1 MLIALEIVVAQLEAQ
16 ILNVLAVIFVLVH
29 VVTDA
34 VDVAGLALT
43 VVIRVVKLAAL

>member
-1 MLIALEIVVAQLEAQ
+1 MVLIALEIVVAHLKAQ
-16 ILNVLAVIFVLVH
+16 IVDVLAVIFVLVH
-29 VVTDA
+29 A

>member
-1 MLIALEIVVAQLEAQ
+1 MLIALEVVVVLLKAHPVD
-16 ILNVLAVIFVLVH
+16 VLAVLFVRVH

-34 VDVAGLALT
+34 VDVVGLALT

>member
-1 MLIALEIVVAQLEAQ
+1 MLIALDIVVAQLEAQ
-16 ILNVLAVIFVLVH
+16 IVDVLAVIFVLVH

>member
-1 MLIALEIVVAQLEAQ
+1 MLIALEIVVAHLKAQ
-16 ILNVLAVIFVLVH
+16 IVDVLAVIFVLVH
-29 VVTDA
+29 VVMDA

>member
-1 MLIALEIVVAQLEAQ
+1 MLIALEIVVAHLKAQ
-16 ILNVLAVIFVLVH
+16 IVDVLAVIFVLVH

-34 VDVAGLALT
+34 VNVAGLALT

>member
-1 MLIALEIVVAQLEAQ
+1 MLIALEVVVAQLEAQ
-16 ILNVLAVIFVLVH
+16 IVDVLAVIFVLVH

>member
-1 MLIALEIVVAQLEAQ
+1 MLIALDIVVAQLKAQ
-16 ILNVLAVIFVLVH
+16 IVDVLAVIFVLVH

-43 VVIRVVKLAAL
+43 VVILVVKLAAL

>member
-1 MLIALEIVVAQLEAQ
+1 MLIVLELVVVPLVVP
-16 ILNVLAVIFVLVH
+16 LVNVLAVIFVPVH

-34 VDVAGLALT
+34 VDVVGLALT

>member
-1 MLIALEIVVAQLEAQ
+1 MLIALEIVVVLLEVYPVD
-16 ILNVLAVIFVLVH
+16 VLAVIFVRVH

-34 VDVAGLALT
+34 VDVVGLALT

>member
-1 MLIALEIVVAQLEAQ
+1 MLIALEIVVAHLKVHPVD
-16 ILNVLAVIFVLVH
+16 VLAVIFVRVH

-34 VDVAGLALT
+34 VDVVGLALT

>member
-1 MLIALEIVVAQLEAQ
+1 MLIALEIVVAQLTAQ
-16 ILNVLAVIFVLVH
+16 TPDVLAVIFVLVH

>member
-1 MLIALEIVVAQLEAQ
+1 MD
-16 ILNVLAVIFVLVH
+16 VLAVIFVLVH

>member
-1 MLIALEIVVAQLEAQ
+1 MLIALELVVVQLKAH
-16 ILNVLAVIFVLVH
+16 LVTVLAVIFVLVH

-34 VDVAGLALT
+34 VDVVGLALT

>member
-1 MLIALEIVVAQLEAQ
+1 MLIALEIVVAQLEAK
-16 ILNVLAVIFVLVH
+16 IVDVLAVIFVLVH

>member
-1 MLIALEIVVAQLEAQ
+1 MLIALEIVVVLLKVQAV
-16 ILNVLAVIFVLVH
+16 IVLAVIFVRVH